1 MKNRRGFDPLN
12 ARLACSKNHINL
24 FNHINFLS
32 RVNLL
37 TLIKLTVFSA
47 VIIIALPRFD
57 NLSRVFCAPFASA
70 SGARQSPDIN
80 VIIDGLQRKYSR
92 MRGLEADF
100 VQVYQGANGQTAREA
115 GRLLLKRPGKARWDY
130 SEPERKLFVS
140 DGRNIFFYV
149 AGERQATQTT
159 VRESADPQIPFLFL
173 LGRGNLRRDFS
184 RIEIAS
190 NENSAGAGNVMLR
203 LVPKRAPEEFKQLL
217 VEVDP
222 SSFEVKRMVIFERNG
237 ARMDFLLSNVRENFL
252 APDSQFQ
259 FTPPPGVAV
268 KKAR

>member
-1 MKNRRGFDPLN
+1 MQNRSVFDPLS
-12 ARLACSKNHINL
+12 AGLASGKNRINL
-24 FNHINFLS
+24 LPL
-32 RVNLL
+32 V
-37 TLIKLTVFSA
+37 TLIVFSA
-47 VIIIALPRFD
+47 VIIIGFPGFD
-57 NLSRVFCAPFASA
+57 HLSRVFCAPTANPTRA
-70 SGARQSPDIN
+70 PQTPDIN

-115 GRLLLKRPGKARWDY
+115 GHLLLKRPGKARWDY
-130 SEPERKLFVS
+130 GEPERKLFVS

-184 RIEIAS
+184 RIEVAG
-190 NENSAGAGNVMLR
+190 NENPAGAGNLMLR

-222 SSFEVKRMVIFERNG
+222 SSFQVKRMVIFERNG
-237 ARMDFLLSNVRENFL
+237 ARMDFLLSNVREDHL

-259 FTPPPGVAV
+259 FTPPQGVSV